1 MDEFVR
7 GCYIMK
13 LKRGHDM
20 KVKYIPNIITIT
32 RIIGSIYIIVLKP
45 ISTMFFIIYSL
56 CAISDILDGYIAR
69 KTNTCTKFGE
79 YLDSFADAIFFIIIL
94 VKFLLL
100 ERLENYIIYWF
111 IAICSIK
118 AVSLI
123 VGFIK
128 YKTVAFLHTYANK
141 FMGGVILICFPM
153 MYLLGGVTKTLV
165 FLCIFASISSVE
177 ELQINLTSKK
187 LNRNVRS
194 IFKE

>member
-1 MDEFVR
+1 
-7 GCYIMK
+7 
-13 LKRGHDM
+13 M

-45 ISTMFFIIYSL
+45 LSTMFFIIYSL
-56 CAISDILDGYIAR
+56 CVISDILDGYIAR
-69 KTNTCTKFGE
+69 KTNTSTKFGE
-79 YLDSFADAIFFIIIL
+79 SLDSFADAIFFIIIL

-118 AVSLI
+118 ILSII

-128 YKTVAFLHTYANK
+128 YRAVAFLHTYANK
-141 FMGGVILICFPM
+141 FTGGTILICFPIM
-153 MYLLGGVTKTLV
+153 HLLGGVTKTLV
-165 FLCIFASISSVE
+165 FLCILASIASIE
-177 ELQINLTSKK
+177 ELEINLTSKK

-194 IFKE
+194 IFKEL

>member
-1 MDEFVR
+1 
-7 GCYIMK
+7 
-13 LKRGHDM
+13 M

-32 RIIGSIYIIVLKP
+32 RIIGSIYIVLLKP
-45 ISTMFFIIYSL
+45 LTTIFFIIYSL
-56 CAISDILDGYIAR
+56 CVISDILDGYIAR
-69 KTNTCTKFGE
+69 KSNTCTKFGE
-79 YLDSFADAIFFIIIL
+79 FLDSFADAIFFIIIL

-100 ERLENYIIYWF
+100 ERLENYIIYWL

-118 AVSLI
+118 VVSLI

-128 YKTVAFLHTYANK
+128 YKKVAFLHTYANK
-141 FMGGVILICFPM
+141 FTGGAILICFPM
-153 MYLLGGVTKTLV
+153 MYLLGGITKTLV
-165 FLCIFASISSVE
+165 FLCMLASIASIE